1 MDRLEPENA
10 WRMLVD
16 DRFGAFVR
24 YLAHYCFFEVDDI
37 SYMIEKPW
45 KYFPEWNEFI
55 VWFEEEKDK

>member
-1 MDRLEPENA
+1 
-10 WRMLVD
+10 MLVD